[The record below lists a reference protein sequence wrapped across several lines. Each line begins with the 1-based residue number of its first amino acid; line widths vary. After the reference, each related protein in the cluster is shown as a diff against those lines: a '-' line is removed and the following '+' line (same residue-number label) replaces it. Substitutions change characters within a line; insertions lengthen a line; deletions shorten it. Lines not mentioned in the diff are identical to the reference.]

1 MAAGGCD
8 GWYFCHSD
16 STGAIV
22 QELLQEGALARSHS
36 KSLWAGADSGLYL
49 PGLDSCPLPRASH
62 SCPGVAPST
71 QKGRENPHLYPPR
84 CSSRSATFPRAGNE
98 DTELV
103 CWKYWFVLQFCYWE
117 TKLCLRFNYRYLVW
131 GLFVLNMDYY
141 NVVMYA
147 LILVI
152 QG

>member
-22 QELLQEGALARSHS
+22 QELLQEGALARSPS

-71 QKGRENPHLYPPR
+71 QKGRENALAAVRGVPHFPKQAMKIGNSFVENIDLF
-84 CSSRSATFPRAGNE
+84 CS
-98 DTELV
+98 
-103 CWKYWFVLQFCYWE
+103 FVTGKQSC
-117 TKLCLRFNYRYLVW
+117 V
-131 GLFVLNMDYY
+131 
-141 NVVMYA
+141 
-147 LILVI
+147 
-152 QG
+152 